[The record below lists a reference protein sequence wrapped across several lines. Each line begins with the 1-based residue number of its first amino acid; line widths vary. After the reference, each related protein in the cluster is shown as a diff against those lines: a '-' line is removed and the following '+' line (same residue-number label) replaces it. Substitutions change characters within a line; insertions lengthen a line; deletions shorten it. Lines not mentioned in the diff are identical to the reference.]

1 MTDAN
6 TANRSYLAGVPVRP
20 TTNAGAS
27 PSAALPGR
35 PPRLRQFCEERS
47 ATADCGPAAH
57 L

>member
-6 TANRSYLAGVPVRP
+6 TANRSSPAGVPARP
-20 TTNAGAS
+20 TTNAGDC
-27 PSAALPGR
+27 PTAALPGR
-35 PPRLRQFCEERS
+35 PPRLRRLCEERS